1 MVGRR
6 KYDDGCAVAHGLDLV
21 GERWSLLI
29 VRELLLGPKRFT
41 HLRAGLPG
49 ASPDML
55 SQRLRQLQESGV
67 VRHRQLPPPAGVP
80 VYELTEWGMGLEP
93 VVTGLGRWAGGS
105 SSLPLDAPIGVDSL
119 ILSLKALFDPGQSGD
134 VEIRAAVRLGG
145 DEFRVVVTGGEIAIA
160 RGTLEHPDVT
170 LDTDTATLAS
180 LLRGVRSPEEAV
192 VGGDLRVDGGMDTAG
207 RFLALFRRIVPRTG
221 SEATRAE

>member
-21 GERWSLLI
+21 GERWALLI

-49 ASPDML
+49 ASPDVL

-67 VRHRQLPPPAGVP
+67 VRHRRLPPPAGVP

-119 ILSLKALFDPGQSGD
+119 ILSLKALFDPGPVGD
-134 VEIRAAVRLGG
+134 VEIRATVRLGG
-145 DEFRVVVTGGEIAIA
+145 DEFRVTAAGGEIAIA
-160 RGTLEHPDVT
+160 RGGVEHPDIT
-170 LDTDTATLAS
+170 LDTDAATFAS

-192 VGGDLRVDGGMDTAG
+192 VGGDLRVDGDVEAAVG
-207 RFLALFRRIVPRTG
+207 FLALFRRAVPPPG
-221 SEATRAE
+221 PEATRAE